1 MFQEGKVMAISATYI
16 DAATYLSSTY
26 YLRNFYK
33 SNVDARSSST
43 RSEYSNDE
51 LSLADGKAL
60 ARAIRNLGSFTYDD
74 DSDQDIR
81 NSVSAFISTYNNL
94 ISSLS
99 DSDDSSLK
107 YNMKQLK
114 NISSEYSSALD
125 KVGITVNSDGTF
137 TARSSLLSTASLSK
151 FEDLFSADSDYMIR
165 TNACRK
171 RIERRSDS
179 LVNTSLINKASS
191 VDLSL

>member
-1 MFQEGKVMAISATYI
+1 MAISATYI

-81 NSVSAFISTYNNL
+81 NSVSAFISSYNNL